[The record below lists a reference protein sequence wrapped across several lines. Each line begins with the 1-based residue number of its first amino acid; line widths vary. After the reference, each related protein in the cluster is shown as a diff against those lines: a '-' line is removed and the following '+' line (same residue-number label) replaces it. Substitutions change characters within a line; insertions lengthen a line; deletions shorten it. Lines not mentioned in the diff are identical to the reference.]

1 MNCPDVA
8 ARLHAYV
15 DGELT
20 VGEIAAI
27 DGHCRECRHCADLV
41 GAEREF
47 RVLLRRQPREAAPAE
62 LRTRIESL
70 IRREVRTAQARR

>member
-1 MNCPDVA
+1 MNCTDVE
-8 ARLHAYV
+8 ARLQAYV

-20 VGEIAAI
+20 VGEIAAVEV
-27 DGHCRECRHCADLV
+27 HCLECRHCADRV

-62 LRTRIESL
+62 LRARI
-70 IRREVRTAQARR
+70 